1 MPSKTNAHMACVLST
16 GLIVDGT
23 IECDCHGSQFD
34 LGTGQP
40 VSSPARQPIRTYP
53 VHVRGD
59 DVFVEV

>member
-1 MPSKTNAHMACVLST
+1 MACVLST